1 MNSIQRRYELYGTA
15 KWLKYIKIPIGLA
28 TGLLFVVNFSADTA
42 TAKTTLSET
51 ILYEVK
57 PGDTL
62 LNSAKNF
69 RKNVDEVAALNGI
82 TDINSIQPGQM
93 LVLEGTEDVFIGQAS
108 DQTNEEFVEMVGNYA
123 SQVADE
129 NGLYAS
135 VMIAQAILESGY
147 GNSTL
152 ASVPFHNLFGIKGYY
167 EGDSVVMASSESS
180 TEG

>member
-1 MNSIQRRYELYGTA
+1 IPLGIAAGILFIANTPMNTHA
-15 KWLKYIKIPIGLA
+15 
-28 TGLLFVVNFSADTA
+28 ADVTS
-42 TAKTTLSET
+42 SET

-62 LNSAKNF
+62 LNSARNFGKNF
-69 RKNVDEVAALNGI
+69 DEVAALNGI
-82 TDINSIQPGQM
+82 TDVNNIQPGQM

-123 SQVADE
+123 SQVAEE

-135 VMIAQAILESGY
+135 VMIAQAILESGH

-152 ASVPFHNLFGIKGYY
+152 SSVPFHNLFGIKG
-167 EGDSVVMASSESS
+167 S
-180 TEG
+180 